1 MTDAMY
7 SLIYLIESL
16 VDMGFK
22 ITLLIFIYKCINSPH
37 TNANPTNN
45 NVISSGK

>member
-16 VDMGFK
+16 VDIGFK
-22 ITLLIFIYKCINSPH
+22 ITLLVFIYKCTKNRRGFINE
-37 TNANPTNN
+37 
-45 NVISSGK
+45 